1 MFRFVLKR
9 IAYSIPILLGVSILT
24 FITVKIVPG
33 DPIAAMLG
41 PNATPQ
47 ARAAMSKQ
55 LGLDEPIPVQY
66 GKWLW
71 RTVQGDFGTSIA
83 KGQPVRSIVVSAF
96 TNTLVLAVFAGV
108 IAIVFGLIL
117 GAAGVRRPDGIAAR
131 VCDAVSM
138 LATSLPQYSVALVL
152 VVFAA
157 SRTGWFPVQ
166 GMHSIGSD
174 GFLDLLRHAVLPAFT
189 AALIPMGV
197 IARMFRAALSD
208 ELAQESVV
216 SLRAR
221 GLPEHR
227 CLRHAVHNTMPSL
240 LTIAGLQIAYLLGGV
255 VFIETIFA
263 WPGTGQAVYQAISQR
278 DLPII
283 QAGVLI
289 SAIAFVVVN
298 IVVDAAHAALDP
310 RIRAT

>member
-1 MFRFVLKR
+1 MLRFILKR
-9 IAYSIPILLGVSILT
+9 IAYSVPILLGVSILT
-24 FITVKIVPG
+24 FATVKLVPG
-33 DPIAAMLG
+33 DPVAAMLG
-41 PNATPQ
+41 PNATPA
-47 ARAAMSKQ
+47 ARAAMTKQ

-66 GKWLW
+66 GKWLG
-71 RTVQGDFGTSIA
+71 RIVQGNFGTSIA
-83 KGQPVRSIVVSAF
+83 KQQPVRTIVVTAF
-96 TNTLVLAVFAGV
+96 TNTVILAAFAGL
-108 IAIVFGLIL
+108 IAVAFGLLL
-117 GAAGVRRPDGIAAR
+117 GASGIRRPDGILAR
-131 VCDAVSM
+131 ICDAISM

-157 SRTGWFPVQ
+157 SRAGWFPVQ
-166 GMHSIGSD
+166 GMHGIGSA
-174 GFLDLLRHAVLPAFT
+174 GFVDLAHHVALPAFT

-197 IARMFRAALSD
+197 IARMFRAALGD
-208 ELAQESVV
+208 ELGKESVV

-221 GLPEHR
+221 GLSERR
-227 CLRHAVHNTMPSL
+227 CLRHAIHNTMPSL
-240 LTIAGLQIAYLLGGV
+240 MTIAGLQIAYLLGGV

-263 WPGTGQAVYQAISQR
+263 WPGTGQIVYQAISQR